1 MVPLSKNR
9 ILSLFLVILLLAQIT
24 GVASSAGDITPAST
38 FTTTA
43 NSSPENDL
51 YTELS
56 AQMKIYNDNIDN
68 VPLLVK
74 RLVGSEEIAGKIEL
88 NDGKM
93 LYVTARMAGGE
104 VSEFYKYDTP
114 NDPNSKFGPSITV
127 ESDETTIKEILVAED
142 PLRKAVEKIN
152 EGSLTVD
159 IEGFF
164 RETVFKLIMQLY
176 S

>member
-1 MVPLSKNR
+1 MVSCSRNR
-9 ILSLFLVILLLAQIT
+9 ILSLFLTLFLLFQIT

-38 FTTTA
+38 FTTSA

-56 AQMKIYNDNIDN
+56 AQMKIYNDNIDG

-74 RLVGSEEIAGKIEL
+74 RLVGSEEVAGKIEL
-88 NDGKM
+88 SNGEM
-93 LYVTARMAGGE
+93 LYVTARMAGGK

-114 NDPNSKFGPSITV
+114 SDPNSRFGPSITV
-127 ESDETTIKEILVAED
+127 ESDETTIREILAAED
-142 PLRKAVEKIN
+142 PLRKSVEKIN
-152 EGSLTVD
+152 DGSLTVD
-159 IEGFF
+159 VEGFF

>member
-1 MVPLSKNR
+1 MLS
-9 ILSLFLVILLLAQIT
+9 QIT

-38 FTTTA
+38 FTTSA
-43 NSSPENDL
+43 NSSPGNDL

-93 LYVTARMAGGE
+93 LYVTLRMAGGE

-127 ESDETTIKEILVAED
+127 ESDETTIREILEAD
-142 PLRKAVEKIN
+142 DSLRESVEKIN
-152 EGSLTVD
+152 DGSLTVD
-159 IEGFF
+159 IKGFF